1 MVPQAPRP
9 LFTVDGMQFFGR
21 ELADYR
27 AMFDLTD
34 DQLRGRRVLD
44 CPSGPG
50 SFVSESLT
58 LGAEPVGVDPLYAE
72 PLDALAARG
81 RRDVQHT
88 IDRMR
93 AKAHAFADIDLD
105 AYAASKMRALERFTR
120 DFPSG
125 LAEGRYIAASLPE
138 LPFPDHHFDL
148 VLSAHLLFTYSDP
161 VHGGILP
168 ESPFTLAW
176 HLHAAEALWRVCRGE
191 LRLYPTT
198 TRWETPA
205 RHAWAEAVR
214 SRLESLGGRTR
225 WQPSAFARG
234 NHAADTLNACLVVT
248 R

>member
-1 MVPQAPRP
+1 
-9 LFTVDGMQFFGR
+9 MQFFGR

-34 DQLRGRRVLD
+34 DQLRGRSVLD

-50 SFVSESLT
+50 SFVSESAA
-58 LGAEPVGVDPLYAE
+58 LGARPVGVDPLYAE
-72 PLDALAARG
+72 PLDVLLARG

-105 AYAASKMRALERFTR
+105 AYAASKLRALDRFAR
-120 DFPSG
+120 DHPSG
-125 LAEGRYIAASLPE
+125 LAEGRYLAASLPS
-138 LPFPDHHFDL
+138 LPFPDLHFDL
-148 VLSAHLLFTYSDP
+148 VLSAHLLFTYSGP
-161 VHGGILP
+161 EHGGILP
-168 ESPFTLAW
+168 DSPFTLAW
-176 HLHAAEALWRVCRGE
+176 HLRAAEELWRVCRGE

-198 TRWETPA
+198 TRWESPS
-205 RHAWAEAVR
+205 RHAWAEAVA
-214 SRLESLGGRTR
+214 SRLQERGARIR
-225 WQPSAFARG
+225 WQPSTFARG